1 MLKPVKKVQIAKAL
15 QMIEDKLAGELVIE
29 TALSVENIFMA
40 CLNGQIHRD
49 EIVDGITHEKYGFTL
64 ADRRKPC
71 LWYGLGNGYMEQEGD
86 DDKNIKKTWTESS
99 NFRFV
104 CFLLMNGILFTVII
118 YGPEKKQ
125 YGILFSKM
133 R

>member
-49 EIVDGITHEKYGFTL
+49 EIVDGITHESMDLRLPIAET
-64 ADRRKPC
+64 C
-71 LWYGLGNGYMEQEGD
+71 LWYGLETAIWSRG
-86 DDKNIKKTWTESS
+86 
-99 NFRFV
+99 R
-104 CFLLMNGILFTVII
+104 
-118 YGPEKKQ
+118 
-125 YGILFSKM
+125 
-133 R
+133 